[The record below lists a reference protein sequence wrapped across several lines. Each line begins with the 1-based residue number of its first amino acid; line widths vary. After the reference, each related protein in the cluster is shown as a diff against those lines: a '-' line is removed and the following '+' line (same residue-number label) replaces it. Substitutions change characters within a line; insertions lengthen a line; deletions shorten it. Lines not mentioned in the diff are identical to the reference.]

1 MAEQLPDGFQ
11 IDQALSQQMG
21 TTVAVNHATGK
32 RIRWKGASVPQGA
45 TARPE
50 YGNNAY
56 EAPDGS
62 ILMPTKSGGVQVLK
76 GGQSVGAESR
86 TRLAL
91 SLDPMIKAQVRMTE
105 SERGGVNPYNRDWGA
120 RMLEAVPFD
129 GGAIAR
135 SVGGQDY
142 QDYEQAARTYEAS
155 IMPLFSGA
163 AVSPSEAQR
172 MIRADLPQIGDTPET
187 LAKKAQNR
195 QMRITEAAKLMG
207 RDDPFG
213 PGATPDNPADLSGGQ
228 SRAGLTLGAYY
239 RDPQG
244 NIRENLNGDQGNPIR
259 RPGHGAKPSMTA
271 GAKPKANDLKA
282 KYGLE

>member
-1 MAEQLPDGFQ
+1 MTDQLPPGFQ
-11 IDQALSQQMG
+11 VDPALSQQMG
-21 TTVAVNHATGK
+21 TTVAVNPATGK
-32 RIRWKGASVPQGA
+32 RIRWKGATVPQGA

-50 YGNNAY
+50 YGGNAY

-62 ILMPTKSGGVQVLK
+62 ILMPTKSGGVQVIK
-76 GGQSVGAESR
+76 GGQSVGAENR

-91 SLDPMIKAQVRMTE
+91 SLDPMIKAQVRMTA
-105 SERGGVNPYNRDWGA
+105 SEKSGVNPYNRDWGA
-120 RMLEAVPFD
+120 RMLEAIPFD
-129 GGAIAR
+129 GGAVAR
-135 SVGGQDY
+135 TVGGQDY

-172 MIRADLPQIGDTPET
+172 MIRADLPQMGDTPET
-187 LAKKAQNR
+187 LRKKAENR

-207 RDDPFG
+207 RDDPFA
-213 PGATPDNPADLSGGQ
+213 PGASEDNPIDLSKGQ
-228 SRAGLTLGAYY
+228 PRSGIARKTFY

-244 NIRENLNGDQGNPIR
+244 NVRRNDNGDAGNPITR
-259 RPGHGAKPSMTA
+259 PSMT
-271 GAKPKANDLKA
+271 GGGKPKPNDLKS